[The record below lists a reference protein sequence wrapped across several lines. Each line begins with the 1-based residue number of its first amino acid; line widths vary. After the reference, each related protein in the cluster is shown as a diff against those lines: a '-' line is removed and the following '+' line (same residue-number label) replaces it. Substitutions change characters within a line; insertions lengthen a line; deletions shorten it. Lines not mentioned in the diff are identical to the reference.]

1 MPKLTHVCLAAGLV
15 VGAPSLLCDAA
26 RAAGPASTT
35 PSKSS
40 PTMTHSLA
48 AAATTSAKPVTD
60 DPYLW
65 LEGVTDEKALA
76 WVRDEN
82 AKAETEI
89 GAAPTFKKLEADL
102 RAILDSDARI
112 PAVQKI
118 GNLYY
123 NFWRDKTHPRGV
135 WRRTTLEEYRKPEP
149 QWEIVLDLD
158 ALNASENIPEGK
170 QWVWHGA
177 ECLKPEYRRCLISL
191 SPGGSDADVTREF
204 DLETQ
209 AFVEDGFV
217 RPEAKGGLQW
227 IDQDT
232 VYVFTDFGAG
242 SLTASGYPRIVK
254 EWKRGTPLAE
264 AKVVYEGKPG
274 DMYIAAYR
282 DLTPGFERDF
292 VSRTIAFYNDEL
304 YVRGKDGKLTKIDVP
319 NSANKAVHN
328 QWLTVELREPWVVK
342 GTSYPA
348 GALLVIDFA
357 KFLTGDRGF
366 DAMFTPTDTTSLAS
380 YTWTKRHLV
389 LNVLDDVKS
398 KVQIITPMEGTYG
411 WSQSSLPGAPALG
424 TVSVSAVDPDE
435 SDALWMTASDFLTP
449 NTLSLVAIG
458 KKAEA
463 LKTMPP
469 FFEASGLIADQAFA
483 TSKDGTRVPYFIVR
497 RKDVALDGSNPTLL
511 WGYGGFEVSY
521 TATYNAMAGRGWL
534 QQGGVYVL
542 ANIRGGGEYGPRW
555 HQAALKANRHK
566 AYEDFAAV
574 AEDLIAR
581 KITSPQHLGAQGGSN
596 GGLLMGNMIVQY
608 PQLFGAVVCQVP
620 LLDMKR
626 YHKLLAGASWMAEYG
641 DPDKPA
647 EWAFIKTF
655 SPYHLLKA
663 DAKYP
668 PVFFTTS
675 TKDDRVHPGHA
686 RKMMAK
692 MQAMG
697 ADVRYYENIEGG
709 HGGAADNAQE
719 AHMRALAYSFL
730 WQQLKK

>member
-1 MPKLTHVCLAAGLV
+1 MPKLTHVCLAAGLI
-15 VGAPSLLCDAA
+15 VGAPLLLCDAA
-26 RAAGPASTT
+26 RAAGPASTST
-35 PSKSS
+35 SKLS
-40 PTMTHSLA
+40 PMTNSLA
-48 AAATTSAKPVTD
+48 AAAATSVKPVTD

-65 LEGVTDEKALA
+65 LEGVTDEKALT
-76 WVRDEN
+76 WVREQN
-82 AKAETEI
+82 AKAEGEI
-89 GAAPTFKKLEADL
+89 GAAPAFKKLEADL
-102 RAILDSDARI
+102 LAILDSDARI

-135 WRRTTLEEYRKPEP
+135 WRRTTLEEYRKREP
-149 QWEIVLDLD
+149 QWEIILDLD
-158 ALNASENIPEGK
+158 ALNAAENIPEGK

-177 ECLKPEYRRCLISL
+177 DCLKPEYRRCLISL

-232 VYVFTDFGAG
+232 VYVYTDFGTG

-264 AKVVYEGKPG
+264 AKVVYEGKPA

-328 QWLTVELREPWVVK
+328 QWLTVELREPWAVK

-348 GALLVIDFA
+348 GALLVIDFE

-366 DAMFTPTDTTSLAS
+366 DAMFTPTDTTSLAG

-398 KVQIITPMEGTYG
+398 KIQIITPMQGTYG

-424 TVSVSAVDPDE
+424 TVSVAAVDPDD

-449 NTLSLVAIG
+449 NTLSLVEIG
-458 KKAEA
+458 KKAEP

-469 FFEASGLIADQAFA
+469 FFEASGLVADQAFA

-497 RKDVALDGSNPTLL
+497 RKDMAFDGSNPTLL

-655 SPYHLLKA
+655 SPYHLLK
-663 DAKYP
+663 DGMKYP
-668 PVFFTTS
+668 PVLFTTS
-675 TKDDRVHPGHA
+675 TKDDRVHPAHA

-719 AHMRALAYSFL
+719 AHMRALAYTFL